1 RQVISARIW
10 ARRKHIPAGRSTIRL
25 IKAVAR
31 RAAISAALL
40 ASLLPSV
47 GDAEEGG
54 SGHYLPGSTADFLD
68 ILPSEPGFAY
78 ASFPLFYQGSV
89 GRGRSLELGG
99 QVAANVS
106 ATIFGEISLL
116 LYQSPWKL
124 LDGKHATGIAIPYLW
139 MDVKGSVQA
148 GPLSRNAHDTA
159 NGISDVEFF
168 PLMLVWSAGD

>member
-31 RAAISAALL
+31 RAAISVALL

-68 ILPSEPGFAY
+68 ILPGEPGFAY
-78 ASFPLFYQGSV
+78 ANFPVFYQGSAGN
-89 GRGRSLELGG
+89 GRPLEAGWWRSMSAQRSSAISRSRCIKVHGSFLGG
-99 QVAANVS
+99 S
-106 ATIFGEISLL
+106 TGPGS
-116 LYQSPWKL
+116 QSRTC
-124 LDGKHATGIAIPYLW
+124 GW
-139 MDVKGSVQA
+139 M
-148 GPLSRNAHDTA
+148 
-159 NGISDVEFF
+159 
-168 PLMLVWSAGD
+168 